1 MVAHQLIPRGIHDL
15 RVLDAMRTVPRHRF
29 VSPDLRHVAYTDNPL
44 SIGLGQTISQPFI
57 VALMTQLLRP
67 EPGGR
72 VLEIGVGSGYQSAV
86 LSGLVKE
93 VIGVERVPELAREA
107 EERLH
112 ALSYVNVRVI
122 VGDGTEGYPPGAPY
136 DGILAA
142 AAAPTIPEPLLLQLA
157 DGGRL
162 VIPVG
167 SADEQIIELV
177 WRQGGSLHIE
187 RLTPVRFV
195 PLIGRHGFKH
205 GW

>member
-1 MVAHQLIPRGIHDL
+1 MVAHQLIPRGIHDP

-177 WRQGGSLHIE
+177 WRQGGSFHIE

-195 PLIGRHGFKH
+195 PLIGRYGFKH
-205 GW
+205 SW